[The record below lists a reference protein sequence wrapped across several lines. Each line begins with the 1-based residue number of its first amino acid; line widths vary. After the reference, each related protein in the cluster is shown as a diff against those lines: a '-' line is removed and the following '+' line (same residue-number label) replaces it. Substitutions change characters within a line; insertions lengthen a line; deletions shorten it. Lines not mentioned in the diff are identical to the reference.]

1 MEKRW
6 WKESVVYQIYPRSF
20 CDSNGDGIGDLNG
33 ITSKF
38 DYLKE
43 LGIDVIWL
51 SPVYKSPND
60 DNGYDIS
67 DYQAIMD
74 EFGTMEDFDRMLAAA
89 HERGIKI
96 MMDLVVNHTSD
107 ESQMVSSKAV
117 NPQITHTEI
126 TTSGVL
132 QKKTAAF
139 RITGVPV
146 SPVLHGNMIRQQI
159 CTSFTCSPRNS
170 QT

>member
-33 ITSKF
+33 ITGKL

-60 DNGYDIS
+60 DNGLSVDLRLS
-67 DYQAIMD
+67 MNHLCSSEVWFTTRSIMILMP
-74 EFGTMEDFDRMLAAA
+74 F
-89 HERGIKI
+89 
-96 MMDLVVNHTSD
+96 S
-107 ESQMVSSKAV
+107 
-117 NPQITHTEI
+117 
-126 TTSGVL
+126 
-132 QKKTAAF
+132 
-139 RITGVPV
+139 
-146 SPVLHGNMIRQQI
+146 
-159 CTSFTCSPRNS
+159 
-170 QT
+170 